1 MIGRSAVTPM
11 RTSPEP
17 EPPRPITFEEFF
29 DRERNRLFGAM
40 CLITGSRHEAEEVTQ
55 DAFVSMW
62 ERWERVRGLE
72 DPTGYLY
79 RTAMNA
85 FRKRARRASL
95 AVRRAVGLTPPRD
108 EIAAADARRMVMLGL
123 AALTPRQRAAL
134 VLTDLLE
141 YSSEE
146 AGGLLGVRPGTVRAL
161 AHQGRAAMRKRMES
175 NDE

>member
-1 MIGRSAVTPM
+1 M

-40 CLITGSRHEAEEVTQ
+40 CLITGNRHEAEEVTQ

-85 FRKRARRASL
+85 FRSRY
-95 AVRRAVGLTPPRD
+95 RRAVLAMRRTLRVTQ
-108 EIAAADARRMVMLGL
+108 ADDGIEAIESSDVVLRAMARL
-123 AALTPRQRAAL
+123 PIRQREAV
-134 VLTDLLE
+134 VLMDVLG

-146 AGGLLGVRPGTVRAL
+146 AARMVGVRPSTIRTHAARAHAALKGTL
-161 AHQGRAAMRKRMES
+161 GGGP
-175 NDE
+175 